1 MGSVQVTFLLSGK
14 NEKEKEKKA
23 KLMYSFFYHN
33 WSHLIAFSHRPESL
47 D

>member
-23 KLMYSFFYHN
+23 KLMYSFFVTIG
-33 WSHLIAFSHRPESL
+33 LI
-47 D
+47 